1 MMDAS
6 MIRDKCYALRTY
18 FYESTCKRTISN
30 IVTKGIQLL
39 SINYA
44 NLQKI
49 ELFQR
54 QLLVRPR
61 SSPIKI
67 FNLK

>member
-18 FYESTCKRTISN
+18 FYESKCKRTISN
-30 IVTKGIQLL
+30 IVTKGIQVL

-49 ELFQR
+49 
-54 QLLVRPR
+54 
-61 SSPIKI
+61 
-67 FNLK
+67 

>member
-18 FYESTCKRTISN
+18 FYESKCKRTISN